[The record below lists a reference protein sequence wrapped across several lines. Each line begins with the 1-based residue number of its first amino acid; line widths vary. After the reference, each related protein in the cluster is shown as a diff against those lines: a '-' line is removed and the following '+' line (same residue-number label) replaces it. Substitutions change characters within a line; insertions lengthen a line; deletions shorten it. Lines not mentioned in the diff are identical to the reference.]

1 MRYLTDK
8 QKATYMRLREL
19 AGNNPEIVSQAL
31 KSSVNCV
38 GLVDAKT
45 LVSQIIKLKGQNDNS
60 IS

>member
-1 MRYLTDK
+1 MFFTIFGFLVCII
-8 QKATYMRLREL
+8 

-31 KSSVNCV
+31 KSSVNHV